1 MKRGIR
7 RSLLIVLTAIFA
19 VSMGMLAREL
29 IQYRQGAKTYDEAR
43 ELAGIPNFTEVKNRP
58 GTGAADSNSQ
68 TEPAADPYAR
78 QLDQMDFSALSKV
91 NSDVFGW
98 ILIPG
103 TAISYPLLSG
113 GGNSYYLRH
122 TWRKQSS
129 VVGAI
134 FLEERNS
141 PRLTEFNVIL
151 YGHNMNNGSMFGT
164 LKKYRDKDY
173 WKAHRCLYVTTASG
187 SRRYQIFAAYEADT
201 RGRAYQVSFPSAAS
215 RRSFLNDCLKNS
227 LYSTGVTPKTN
238 DRILTLST
246 CTGHGHAT
254 RWVVQACM
262 QGERAPAEK

>member
-1 MKRGIR
+1 MKQGMRKG
-7 RSLLIVLTAIFA
+7 LLIVLAAVFA
-19 VSMGMLAREL
+19 VSVGMLAREL

-43 ELAGIPNFTEVKNRP
+43 ELAKIPDFSAPKTGRS
-58 GTGAADSNSQ
+58 TGAATSETQ
-68 TEPAADPYAR
+68 TAPAVDPYAR

-91 NSDVFGW
+91 NGDVFGW

-113 GGNSYYLRH
+113 GNSYYLRH
-122 TWRKQSS
+122 TWRRQSS

-141 PRLTEFNVIL
+141 PRLTEFNVIV

-164 LKKYRDKDY
+164 LKKYRDKSY

-187 SRRYQIFAAYEADT
+187 SRRYRIFAAYEADT

-215 RRSFLNDCLKNS
+215 RRSFLDDCLKRS
-227 LYSTGVTPKTN
+227 LYSTGVIPNTN

-246 CTGHGHAT
+246 CTGRGHAT
-254 RWVVQACM
+254 RWVVQACA
-262 QGERAPAEK
+262 QREGTTAAK